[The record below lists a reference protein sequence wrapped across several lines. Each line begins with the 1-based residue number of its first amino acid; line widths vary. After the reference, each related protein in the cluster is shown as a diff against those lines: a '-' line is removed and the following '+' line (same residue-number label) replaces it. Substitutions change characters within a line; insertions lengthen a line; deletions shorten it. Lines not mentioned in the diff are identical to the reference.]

1 MFKRGKSTVIS
12 RIFSVEYFVVN
23 FILLNTVISEKLF

>member
-1 MFKRGKSTVIS
+1 MFKSGKSTVII

-23 FILLNTVISEKLF
+23 FILLNTVISAKLF